1 LSLLYRIWYA
11 VSAVV
16 QICGSR
22 FMQLFADKIRR
33 LRFSWNIRPL
43 NEADFHKL
51 CKRFR
56 VTVTEM
62 PLRTDGFYYCM
73 KGRHFIAIDSK
84 LHGHE
89 KLFVM
94 FHELAHFLMHTPD
107 AGVTAN
113 FYGVG
118 KKTRK
123 EAEADA
129 FALCAILPRKWVE
142 SRTPH
147 ELTDDEG
154 IPPNLIAERLA
165 VYQFYGI

>member
-1 LSLLYRIWYA
+1 
-11 VSAVV
+11 
-16 QICGSR
+16 
-22 FMQLFADKIRR
+22 MNLFAEKIRR
-33 LRFSWNIRPL
+33 LRFSWNRRPL
-43 NEADFHKL
+43 GEADFHRL

-62 PLRTDGFYYCM
+62 PLQTNGFYYCM
-73 KGRHFIAIDSK
+73 RGKHFIAIDSK
-84 LHGHE
+84 LCGRE

-113 FYGVG
+113 FHGVG

-129 FALCAILPRKWVE
+129 FAHCALIPKSWIE
-142 SRTPH
+142 QRTLD
-147 ELTDDEG
+147 EISDDQG
-154 IPPNLIAERLA
+154 IAPDLVAERLMI
-165 VYQFYGI
+165 YQTYGI